1 MPRITKKMKVEKM
14 RAEIIETLK
23 TTDEK
28 MLTRVYEVITGRIT
42 EKGEEDGEVK
52 IRLIT

>member
-1 MPRITKKMKVEKM
+1 MKVEKM

-23 TTDEK
+23 TADEK
-28 MLTRVYEVITGRIT
+28 MLTRVYETMTGRVT
-42 EKGEEDGEVK
+42 QKGEENGEVK